1 MVVLYRVNSAEILI
15 TFFSVSIFREKMS
28 KDKNDSKE
36 QKILNR
42 LKTFQRRDYSFSSG
56 HILGSM
62 CSQPHPIAK
71 KAYSQFLETNIGDPG
86 LFPGTKEIESHFI
99 SFILQLLNAP
109 PTASGHI
116 VSGGTEGNI
125 AAMWTAQQLTGKN
138 EIILPASAHF
148 SFQKIASLMNMKLV
162 TIPLTNQH
170 TMDVSQI
177 KNYVSDQT
185 AAIVGIAGSTDV
197 GAIDPIAELSDIAL
211 EEHIFLHI
219 DAAFGGFIIPYLI
232 RLGYDLPLCDFSH
245 EGISTIS
252 IDAHKMGYA
261 AIPLG
266 TLVLRKK
273 KWLEE
278 ISVKSQC
285 ISTKK
290 QAGILG
296 TRSGA
301 PVAAGYAVTQYLQHE
316 GYTELVKTIMETTD
330 YTIKRINDIGLSLVA
345 KPMLNVISVKVN
357 HLDKIVDSLAS
368 YGWKVNKIDHLSSFR
383 IVIMPQI
390 TKTIIDEFIPVLQK
404 TCHEVGE
411 L

>member
-1 MVVLYRVNSAEILI
+1 MVDFYRVNRSEILI
-15 TFFSVSIFREKMS
+15 TCFSVSLFREKMS
-28 KDKNDSKE
+28 KNKNDSKE
-36 QKILNR
+36 QKILER
-42 LKTFQRRDYSFSSG
+42 LNDFQQKDYSFSSG

-71 KAYSQFLETNIGDPG
+71 KAYNQFLETNIGDPG

-99 SFILQLLNAP
+99 SFILQLLHAP
-109 PTASGHI
+109 TTASGHI

-125 AAMWTAQQLTGKN
+125 AAMWTAKQLTGKN

-148 SFQKIASLMNMKLV
+148 SFEKIASLMNMKLV
-162 TIPLTNQH
+162 TIPLTDDY

-177 KNYVSDQT
+177 KKYVTKQT
-185 AAIVGIAGSTDV
+185 AAIIGIAGTTDV
-197 GAIDPIAELSDIAL
+197 GAIDPIPDLSDIAFD
-211 EEHIFLHI
+211 EHLFLHV

-232 RLGYDLPLCDFSH
+232 QLGYDLPLFDFSLR
-245 EGISTIS
+245 GISTIS

-266 TLVLRKK
+266 TLVLREN
-273 KWLEE
+273 KWLDE
-278 ISVKSQC
+278 ISVNSQC

-296 TRSGA
+296 TRSGG
-301 PVAAGYAVTQYLQHE
+301 PVAAGYAVTQYLQHK
-316 GYTELVKTIMETTD
+316 GYQQLVKTIMRTTA
-330 YTIKRINDIGLSLVA
+330 YTIKKIYDIGLSLVA
-345 KPMLNVISVKVN
+345 KPKLNVLTVKVN
-357 HLDKIVDSLAS
+357 HLDELVDRLAY